1 MKKAVFEIISVFCL
15 LAVLVSCGTS
25 VAVETLVP
33 AEVSLGK
40 GETIAVAKPTVNLS
54 KFIFSSS
61 PVSDSH
67 PDRLERF
74 LNGAG
79 SSTYSSLSQYVAKEI
94 EKGLSGGL
102 FKVIDSD
109 TTQAYSKIASS
120 QKKTARE
127 VFLENGIDFVLTTE
141 ITDATYNSWIERE
154 ETAEKD
160 KVTTRFYL
168 NQYATFTCVCMVQN
182 VKTRAIA
189 DVYTYSC
196 RVPQFGTS
204 YRTEV
209 GRIVRNSDGEPEFT
223 VSSSLLIDDALDLLK
238 ECADDLQ
245 GNIRNRLLPHYKTTY
260 VDLKKD
266 ETKNKVLSNAYKL
279 ADKGNYQEALY
290 LFENNYRETGYEVS
304 GYNAAAIYYA
314 LGQVEQ
320 AKTLARD
327 VFRKTGM
334 ADAVNLVN
342 KIEST
347 EKAAQDA
354 INQVKGLYKTDSSEL
369 IGF

>member
-1 MKKAVFEIISVFCL
+1 MRKTLFGILSVICL
-15 LAVLVSCGTS
+15 LTVLVSCGTS

-67 PDRLERF
+67 PDKLERF
-74 LNGAG
+74 LNGTS
-79 SSTYSSLSQYVAKEI
+79 SSTYASLSNYVAKQI
-94 EKGLSGGL
+94 EKGLTGGL
-102 FKVIDSD
+102 FKVVDAE
-109 TTQAYSKIASS
+109 TTQAYSKIATS

-127 VFLENGIDFVLTTE
+127 VFLENNIDFVLTTE

-154 ETAEKD
+154 DVVEKD
-160 KVTTRFYL
+160 KVSTRFYL
-168 NQYATFTCVCMVQN
+168 NQYATFTCVCMVQD
-182 VKTRAIA
+182 VRTMAIA

-196 RVPQFGTS
+196 RVPGYGS
-204 YRTEV
+204 SNRTEV
-209 GRIVRNSDGEPEFT
+209 GRIVRTDDGEPEFT
-223 VSSSLLIDDALDLLK
+223 VSSSMLVDDALDLLK
-238 ECADDLQ
+238 ECAGDLQ
-245 GNIRNRLLPHYKTTY
+245 ENIRNRLLPHYKTTF

-266 ETKNKVLSNAYKL
+266 ETKDKVLSNAYKL
-279 ADKGNYQEALY
+279 ADKGNYEEALY
-290 LFENNYRETGYEVS
+290 LFENNYRQTGYEVA

-320 AKTLARD
+320 AKNLARE
-327 VFRKTGM
+327 VFRKTGL

-342 KIEST
+342 RIENS

-354 INQVKGLYKTDSSEL
+354 LNQVKGLYKKGSSEL